1 MNLKK
6 AKALR
11 RYVRIQYPDLPKS
24 GLMAKQTNKIIGYKD
39 GIKDDGTLTKVA
51 VYAMMAV
58 QSGQRG
64 IYRRMKK
71 VVYGRN

>member
-24 GLMAKQTNKIIGYKD
+24 GLMAKQTNK
-39 GIKDDGTLTKVA
+39 TLFHRTEKNGDETKLVP
-51 VYAMMAV
+51 VYAIMAV

-64 IYRRMKK
+64 VYRRMKK